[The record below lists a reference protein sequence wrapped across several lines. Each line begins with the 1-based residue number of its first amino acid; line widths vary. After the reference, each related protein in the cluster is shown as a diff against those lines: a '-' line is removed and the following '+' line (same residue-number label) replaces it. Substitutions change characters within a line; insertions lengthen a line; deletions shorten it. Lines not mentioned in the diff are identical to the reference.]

1 LNEAAKAR
9 RCNAAIAISEQ
20 RQALPLGSARILS
33 LKGRFV
39 LKNEIDAKLSR
50 WLLPRLRMLSVRWK
64 RRVCYSAL
72 PLLSVVAAAIL
83 GVHLFFYGGPKP
95 PRAAEVNTLIER
107 RLDDAWRMYVKRFI
121 SPEGRVVDGANGD
134 ISHSE
139 GQGYAMLIAARL
151 KDRATF
157 DRLWAWSSANL
168 FVRDDQLAAWV
179 WDPKTE
185 PHVRDIDD
193 ASDGNIL
200 IAWALLEAGLHWTV
214 DQYLSVARG
223 IAKSVGQRDT
233 EPSRYGLVLLPGS
246 SGFRLRDRADGP
258 IVNLSYWVF
267 PAFRDLKHAA
277 PTVDWEQIVASGLSV
292 IAAARFGSDKMPT
305 DWISL
310 ADGKTAAA
318 SGFPSVFGYDAVR
331 IPLYLAW
338 GRPNDRSALEVF
350 APLLS
355 SAWMRSPSVIDLKT
369 GKAREPLKENGYKS
383 IPALL
388 KCALYGTPF
397 SHEFYDVQPELYY
410 PTTLHILALLAAQDS
425 YPSCLRS

>member
-1 LNEAAKAR
+1 
-9 RCNAAIAISEQ
+9 
-20 RQALPLGSARILS
+20 
-33 LKGRFV
+33 
-39 LKNEIDAKLSR
+39 
-50 WLLPRLRMLSVRWK
+50 MLVE
-64 RRVCYSAL
+64 
-72 PLLSVVAAAIL
+72 
-83 GVHLFFYGGPKP
+83 H
-95 PRAAEVNTLIER
+95 

-121 SPEGRVVDGANGD
+121 SPEGRVIDGANGD

-179 WDPKTE
+179 WDPQTS
-185 PHVRDIDD
+185 PHVRDFDD

-200 IAWALLEAGLHWTV
+200 IAWALFEAGLQWAV
-214 DQYLSVARG
+214 DDYLSVARK
-223 IAKSVGQRDT
+223 IAGSVGQLDT
-233 EPSRYGLVLLPGS
+233 EPSRHGLVLLPGS
-246 SGFRLRDRADGP
+246 SGFRLRDRPDGP

-267 PAFRDLKHAA
+267 PAFRHLKHAA
-277 PTVDWEQIVASGLSV
+277 PAVDWEQIITSGLSI
-292 IAAARFGSDKMPT
+292 IAAARFGNDKMPT

-310 ADGKTAAA
+310 ADETTAAA
-318 SGFPSVFGYDAVR
+318 RGFPSVFGYDAVR

-350 APLLS
+350 APLLT
-355 SAWMRSPSVIDLKT
+355 SARIRSPSVIDSRT
-369 GKAREPLKENGYKS
+369 GRAQEPFKENGYKS

-388 KCALYGTPF
+388 KCALHGTPF
-397 SHEFYDVQPELYY
+397 SREFYDVQPELYY

-425 YPSCLRS
+425 YPLCLRS